1 MKDIILALLSSVVFS
16 SLISGIVSLI
26 VVKQESI
33 NHLRSNRQIKRIDL
47 SLKIFSELQNALKK
61 IDEDF
66 KDESLSNNSNKN
78 TFNDDLIDAIITMQK
93 RADEKLKEIKM
104 LIDQIS
110 YLIPENHVI
119 ELQEKINNID
129 HLKYSL
135 MAFTYKNKGED
146 LVIEGIDNSIN
157 SDNFVDMVK
166 QYINDVDNLINDFKQ
181 KIIILLRELC
191 GT

>member
-66 KDESLSNNSNKN
+66 KDESFSNKN